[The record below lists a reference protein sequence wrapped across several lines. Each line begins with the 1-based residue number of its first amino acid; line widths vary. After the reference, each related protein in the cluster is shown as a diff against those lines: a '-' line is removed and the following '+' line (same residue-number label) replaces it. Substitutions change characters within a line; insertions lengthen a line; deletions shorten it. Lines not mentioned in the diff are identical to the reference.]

1 MHNLIAIYQPR
12 LLAVKETWLDSSIS
26 STELFPHNYVVH
38 LRDRVGGGVVLA
50 VSDFIHSK
58 RVLAP

>member
-12 LLAVKETWLDSSIS
+12 LLAVKETWLNFS